1 MGWELGTS
9 VGFEQWQATASVSG
23 NQFGQDAKSVHTG
36 ASGACS

>member
-9 VGFEQWQATASVSG
+9 VGFAQWQAPANQASS
-23 NQFGQDAKSVHTG
+23 QFGQDAKSVHTG